1 MAEFTKQD
9 TLDKVIAITA
19 KKLSIDKATI
29 QGSLTLQD
37 LGADS
42 LDLVE
47 IVMKLEEQFGV
58 EVDDEQAEHLQTIND
73 VVEYVHPLRKK

>member
-9 TLDKVIAITA
+9 TFEKIAA
-19 KKLSIDKATI
+19 LVASKLSIDKSKVTEKA
-29 QGSLTLQD
+29 SLQD

-47 IVMKLEEQFGV
+47 IIMKLEEQFGV
-58 EVDDEQAEHLQTIND
+58 EIDDEKAEQFKSVTN
-73 VVEYVHPLRKK
+73 VVNYIHSLRTK